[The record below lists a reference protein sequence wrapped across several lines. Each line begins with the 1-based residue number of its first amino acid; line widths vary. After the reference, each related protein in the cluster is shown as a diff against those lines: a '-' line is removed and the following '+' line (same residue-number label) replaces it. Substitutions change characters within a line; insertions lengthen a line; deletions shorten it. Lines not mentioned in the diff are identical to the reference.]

1 MMMAAIHLM
10 QSLRQRG
17 SSRWFQSL
25 QTKVASNIHQLVARL
40 CQGLILGQTLQEVAA
55 RGADREGSAQARP
68 CEGEQRDAPK
78 RVDQE
83 ATGMPTGVQEGMGV
97 VGILRSGS

>member
-17 SSRWFQSL
+17 SSHWFQSL
-25 QTKVASNIHQLVARL
+25 QTKVANNIDQLARSR
-40 CQGLILGQTLQEVAA
+40 QGPILGQTLQEVAA
-55 RGADREGSAQARP
+55 RGADREESAQARP